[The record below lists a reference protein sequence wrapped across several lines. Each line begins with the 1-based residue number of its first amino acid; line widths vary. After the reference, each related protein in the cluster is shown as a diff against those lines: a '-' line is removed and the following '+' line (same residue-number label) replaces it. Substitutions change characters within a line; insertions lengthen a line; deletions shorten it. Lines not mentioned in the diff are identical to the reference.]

1 MTARRGTGRPVVRV
15 NRAPVLT
22 LWGAVVA
29 ERLGFDWEEALT
41 LGRAL
46 AGLNAYAK
54 GVRLGL
60 FHPTPRA
67 VAERRRRAASGE
79 GVTVDLMHRA
89 IPAVQTP
96 EGIRAMSRGRP
107 IPPESVER
115 YLRARFGEHYEAAL
129 SAMRELARSL
139 PPRRLAVEAFHL
151 YEQFRPEVPPGR
163 RGWGAAGEL
172 DLGRIRALAR
182 AGAEVLASRRGPPHG
197 PARRREDT

>member
-1 MTARRGTGRPVVRV
+1 MTAVRTATHRVVRI

-29 ERLGFDWEEALT
+29 ERLGFDWPEALT

-60 FHPTPRA
+60 FQPTPKA
-67 VAERRRRAASGE
+67 VRERRRAGAAGE
-79 GVTVDLMHRA
+79 AITVDLLHRA
-89 IPAVQTP
+89 IPAVQTA
-96 EGIRAMSRGRP
+96 EGIRATSRGRP
-107 IPPESVER
+107 ISPESVER
-115 YLRARFGEHYEAAL
+115 YLRARFGEHYGEAVD
-129 SAMRELARSL
+129 AMRALARAL
-139 PPRRLAVEAFHL
+139 PPRRLAAEAFRL

-172 DLGRIRALAR
+172 DLDRIRAMAR
-182 AGAEVLASRRGPPHG
+182 SASGRSS
-197 PARRREDT
+197 AR

>member
-1 MTARRGTGRPVVRV
+1 MTARRGGGGRVVRI

-29 ERLGFDWEEALT
+29 ERLGFDWREALT

-60 FHPTPRA
+60 FQPTPKA
-67 VAERRRRAASGE
+67 VKERRREASAGE
-79 GVTVDLMHRA
+79 AITVDLMHRA

-96 EGIRAMSRGRP
+96 EGIRATSRGRP

-115 YLRARFGEHYEAAL
+115 YLRARFGEHCEEALA
-129 SAMRELARSL
+129 AMRELARSL
-139 PPRRLAVEAFHL
+139 PPRRLAVEAFRL
-151 YEQFRPEVPPGR
+151 YEEFRPEVPPGR
-163 RGWGAAGEL
+163 RGWGAAGAL
-172 DLGRIRALAR
+172 DLDRIRALAR
-182 AGAEVLASRRGPPHG
+182 SASNR
-197 PARRREDT
+197 PATR

>member
-1 MTARRGTGRPVVRV
+1 MVRI

-60 FHPTPRA
+60 FQPTPKA
-67 VAERRRRAASGE
+67 VRERRREAAAGE
-79 GVTVDLMHRA
+79 AITIDLMHRA

-96 EGIRAMSRGRP
+96 EGIRATSRGRP
-107 IPPESVER
+107 ISPESVER
-115 YLRARFGEHYEAAL
+115 YLRARFGAHYEDAL
-129 SAMRELARSL
+129 AAMRELAWSL
-139 PPRRLAVEAFHL
+139 PPRRLAMEAFRL
-151 YEQFRPEVPPGR
+151 YEAFRPEVPPGR

-172 DLGRIRALAR
+172 DLERIRALAT
-182 AGAEVLASRRGPPHG
+182 GPG
-197 PARRREDT
+197 KRPAAR